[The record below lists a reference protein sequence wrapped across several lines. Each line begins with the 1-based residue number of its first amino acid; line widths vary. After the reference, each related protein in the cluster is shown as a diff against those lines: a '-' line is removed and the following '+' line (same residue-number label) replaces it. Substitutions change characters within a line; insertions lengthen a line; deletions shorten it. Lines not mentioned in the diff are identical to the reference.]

1 LRRAHLDDCPQGS
14 FGSLVHFC
22 LPPIRPQERGGP
34 ADDADGDMREHKIE
48 GRPAVLGKR
57 DRPERR
63 NRNADIETEPRDG
76 RNRS

>member
-1 LRRAHLDDCPQGS
+1 
-14 FGSLVHFC
+14 
-22 LPPIRPQERGGP
+22 
-34 ADDADGDMREHKIE
+34 MREHKIE
-48 GRPAVLGKR
+48 GRPAVLGKM